1 MSFTI
6 SIDFLCAVG
15 ALFLVWLAFYVV
27 YWMFK

>member
-6 SIDFLCAVG
+6 SIDFLYAVG
-15 ALFLVWLAFYVV
+15 ALFMVWLAFYVA